1 VIDGPARDSADFF
14 EAAILDQGPA
24 SDLARYL
31 LRLYIVGQATSCTLA
46 IAAIKDICESY
57 LKDRY
62 ELEVIDLYRQ
72 PLMAERD
79 QIIAAPTL
87 VKVFPAPLRRFIGD
101 LSDTER
107 VLVGLGLKPRL

>member
-1 VIDGPARDSADFF
+1 MTAAPVKDSKAAF
-14 EAAILDQGPA
+14 EAALLEQA
-24 SDLARYL
+24 SAGARYL
-31 LRLYIVGQATSCTLA
+31 LRLYIVGQAPSCTLA
-46 IAAIKDICESY
+46 IAAIKNICETH

-62 ELEVIDLYRQ
+62 DLEVIDLYRQ

-101 LSDTER
+101 LSDTEQ
-107 VLVGLGLKPRL
+107 VLAGLDLQPRP